1 MLKLPSP
8 FLSASVKVCFNHM
21 RGGVKQSHQENSIH
35 DITFVQKYKDRQ
47 ALNVSDGAKTFN
59 KGGVTLTFDS
69 MQKDIGHGYAASSP
83 DCPRR

>member
-35 DITFVQKYKDRQ
+35 DITFVQKYKDR
-47 ALNVSDGAKTFN
+47 AGLKC
-59 KGGVTLTFDS
+59 K
-69 MQKDIGHGYAASSP
+69 
-83 DCPRR
+83 